1 MNRKQNNRLLLIV
14 MGAVG
19 AILAIWTGLQ
29 IAPGRSAG
37 LRGITEALSWGME
50 HPFAVRWVP
59 ESLGTVLAVLLFYF
73 VIFAMA
79 VSAGKGFRK
88 GEEYGS
94 ARWGNARLIDRKY
107 RDSSHPFQN
116 MILTRNVA
124 MGNSERELYR
134 HQRTTNVMLI
144 GAAGTGKSRGYVI
157 PNLLQGEISYV
168 VLDPSGEILRA
179 TGNFLQ
185 NKKGYRIRVLNLVD
199 PDASSR
205 YNPFVY
211 LEDDDDVDQMV
222 ENFWKATTQDGA
234 PRGEQIWDDTAK
246 ELLAALAYYLF
257 YFAPPREQN
266 FPMIQYMVRNMAITG
281 DGKGTKSPIDK
292 LFDNLEEDHP
302 EHIALK
308 HYRAYHSG
316 ATKTLQSIQITLLS
330 RLSKFNLTS
339 IGWLSS
345 TTEDELGLLTA
356 AETKTVIFAVTPVA
370 DTSLNFFVSLLYGQM
385 FEILYAYGNEHGKLK
400 VPLHFLMDEFAN
412 ITLPR
417 DFEKRLATFRKYLI
431 SASIVLQDLSQLKAI
446 FEKQWQS
453 IVNNC
458 DELLY
463 LGGNESSTH
472 EYLSKLLGKETI
484 RTNTYGQSKG
494 RNGSWTKNE
503 QQLGRELMTP
513 DEIRLLDNRYSLL
526 LIRGELPI
534 MDLKYDL
541 NRHPNIKYTTYGEG
555 KPYQH
560 KVVKDYSAATAVL
573 VLGLSLEE
581 VKKIKNP
588 PPIEFEWY
596 NPGDAQ
602 PITKK

>member
-1 MNRKQNNRLLLIV
+1 MKGTRNNRALLIV
-14 MGAVG
+14 MSGVGAV
-19 AILAIWTGLQ
+19 LAVWVALQ
-29 IAPGRSAG
+29 IAPGRNEG
-37 LRGITEALSWGME
+37 LKGIMDSLSWGME
-50 HPFAVRWVP
+50 HPFSIRIVP
-59 ESLGTVLAVLLFYF
+59 ESLGTVLIVMLFYV
-73 VIFAMA
+73 VIFGMA
-79 VSAGKGFRK
+79 VSAGRGFRK

-94 ARWGNARLIDRKY
+94 ARWGSPRGIDRKY
-107 RDSSHPFQN
+107 RDRKHPFQN
-116 MILTRNVA
+116 LILTRNVA
-124 MGNSERELYR
+124 MGNSEQELYR

-185 NKKGYRIRVLNLVD
+185 EKKGYRIRVLNLVD
-199 PDASSR
+199 PDESSR

-211 LEDDDDVDQMV
+211 LRKDDDVDQMV
-222 ENFWKATTQDGA
+222 ENFWKATTQEGA
-234 PRGEQIWDDTAK
+234 TRGEQIWDDTAK
-246 ELLAALAYYLF
+246 ELLSALAYYLY
-257 YFAPPREQN
+257 YFAPPSEQN
-266 FPMIQYMVRNMAITG
+266 FPMIQYLVRNMAISG
-281 DGKGTKSPIDK
+281 DGKSTKSPVDRM
-292 LFDNLEEDHP
+292 FDELELTEP
-302 EHIALK
+302 EHISLK
-308 HYRAYHSG
+308 HYRSYHSG

-339 IGWLSS
+339 IERLSS
-345 TTEDELGLLTA
+345 TTEDELGLFTA
-356 AETKTVIFAVTPVA
+356 PENKTVIFAVTPVA

-385 FEILYAYGNEHGKLK
+385 FDILYAYGNEHGKLK
-400 VPLHFLMDEFAN
+400 IPLHFLMDEFAN

-417 DFEKRLATFRKYLI
+417 DFDKRLATFRKYLI
-431 SASIVLQDLSQLKAI
+431 SASIVLQDLSQLKAL

-526 LIRGELPI
+526 LIRGEPPI
-534 MDLKYDL
+534 LDLKYDL
-541 NRHPNIKYTTYGEG
+541 TRHPNIRYTTYGSGE
-555 KPYQH
+555 PYH
-560 KVVKDYSAATAVL
+560 HNVASNTAATTEI
-573 VLGLSLEE
+573 VLGLPIEE
-581 VKKIKNP
+581 IKKLTTP
-588 PPIEFEWY
+588 PPARFTWVNGED
-596 NPGDAQ
+596 GK
-602 PITKK
+602 PISSQ

>member
-1 MNRKQNNRLLLIV
+1 MKGTRNNRALLIV
-14 MGAVG
+14 IGGVGAV
-19 AILAIWTGLQ
+19 LAVWVALQ
-29 IAPGRSAG
+29 IAPGRNEG
-37 LRGITEALSWGME
+37 LRGIVDSLSWGME
-50 HPFAVRWVP
+50 HPFSIRIVP
-59 ESLGTVLAVLLFYF
+59 ESLGTVLIVMLFYV
-73 VIFAMA
+73 VIFGMA
-79 VSAGKGFRK
+79 VSAGRGFRK

-94 ARWGNARLIDRKY
+94 ARWGSPRGIDRKY
-107 RDSSHPFQN
+107 RDRKHPFQN
-116 MILTRNVA
+116 LILTRNVA
-124 MGNSERELYR
+124 MGNSEQELYR

-185 NKKGYRIRVLNLVD
+185 EKKGYRIRVLNLVD
-199 PDASSR
+199 PDESSR

-211 LEDDDDVDQMV
+211 LRKDDDVDQMV
-222 ENFWKATTQDGA
+222 ENFWKATTQEGA
-234 PRGEQIWDDTAK
+234 TRGEQIWDDTAK
-246 ELLAALAYYLF
+246 ELLSALAYYLY
-257 YFAPPREQN
+257 YFAPPSEQN
-266 FPMIQYMVRNMAITG
+266 FPMIQYLVRNMAISG
-281 DGKGTKSPIDK
+281 DGKSTKSPVDRM
-292 LFDNLEEDHP
+292 FDELELTEP
-302 EHIALK
+302 EHISLK
-308 HYRAYHSG
+308 HYRSYHSG

-339 IGWLSS
+339 IERLSS
-345 TTEDELGLLTA
+345 TTEDELGLFTA
-356 AETKTVIFAVTPVA
+356 PENKTVIFAVTPVA

-385 FEILYAYGNEHGKLK
+385 FDILYAYGNEHGKLK
-400 VPLHFLMDEFAN
+400 IPLHFLMDEFAN

-417 DFEKRLATFRKYLI
+417 DFDKRLATFRKYLI
-431 SASIVLQDLSQLKAI
+431 SASIVLQDLSQLKAL
-446 FEKQWQS
+446 FERQWQS

-526 LIRGELPI
+526 LIRGEPPI
-534 MDLKYDL
+534 LDLKYDL
-541 NRHPNIKYTTYGEG
+541 NRHPNIRYTTYGSGE
-555 KPYQH
+555 PYH
-560 KVVKDYSAATAVL
+560 HNVASNTAATTEI
-573 VLGLSLEE
+573 VLGLPIEE
-581 VKKIKNP
+581 IKKLTTP
-588 PPIEFEWY
+588 PPARFTWVNGED
-596 NPGDAQ
+596 GK
-602 PITKK
+602 PISSQ

>member
-1 MNRKQNNRLLLIV
+1 M
-14 MGAVG
+14 
-19 AILAIWTGLQ
+19 
-29 IAPGRSAG
+29 SC
-37 LRGITEALSWGME
+37 
-50 HPFAVRWVP
+50 
-59 ESLGTVLAVLLFYF
+59 
-73 VIFAMA
+73 
-79 VSAGKGFRK
+79 
-88 GEEYGS
+88 
-94 ARWGNARLIDRKY
+94 
-107 RDSSHPFQN
+107 
-116 MILTRNVA
+116 
-124 MGNSERELYR
+124 
-134 HQRTTNVMLI
+134 RTF
-144 GAAGTGKSRGYVI
+144 S
-157 PNLLQGEISYV
+157 QGEISYV

-185 NKKGYRIRVLNLVD
+185 EKKGYRIRVLNLVD
-199 PDASSR
+199 PDISSR

-211 LEDDDDVDQMV
+211 LKDDDDVDQMV

-234 PRGEQIWDDTAK
+234 TRGEQIWDDTAK

-266 FPMIQYMVRNMAITG
+266 FPMIQYMVRNMAISG
-281 DGKGTKSPIDK
+281 DGKGTKSPIDQ
-292 LFDNLEEDHP
+292 LFDKLEEDHP
-302 EHIALK
+302 EHISLK

-339 IGWLSS
+339 VGWLSS

-370 DTSLNFFVSLLYGQM
+370 DTSLNFFVSLLYGQL

-431 SASIVLQDLSQLKAI
+431 SASIVLQDLSQLKAL

-472 EYLSKLLGKETI
+472 EDLSKLLGKETI

-494 RNGSWTKNE
+494 RNGSCSWKC
-503 QQLGRELMTP
+503 LC
-513 DEIRLLDNRYSLL
+513 
-526 LIRGELPI
+526 
-534 MDLKYDL
+534 
-541 NRHPNIKYTTYGEG
+541 
-555 KPYQH
+555 
-560 KVVKDYSAATAVL
+560 
-573 VLGLSLEE
+573 
-581 VKKIKNP
+581 
-588 PPIEFEWY
+588 W
-596 NPGDAQ
+596 
-602 PITKK
+602 

>member
-1 MNRKQNNRLLLIV
+1 MKGIQNNRALLIV
-14 MGAVG
+14 MGGVG
-19 AILAIWTGLQ
+19 AVLAVWVALQ
-29 IAPGRSAG
+29 IAPGRNEG
-37 LRGITEALSWGME
+37 LRGIVDSLSWGME
-50 HPFAVRWVP
+50 HPFSIRIVP
-59 ESLGTVLAVLLFYF
+59 ESLGTVLIVMLFYF
-73 VIFAMA
+73 VIFGMA

-94 ARWGNARLIDRKY
+94 ARWGTPRAIDHKY
-107 RDSSHPFQN
+107 RDRKHPFQN
-116 MILTRNVA
+116 LILTQNVA
-124 MGNSERELYR
+124 MGNSEQELYR

-144 GAAGTGKSRGYVI
+144 GASGTGKSRGYVI

-185 NKKGYRIRVLNLVD
+185 EKKGYRIRVLNLVD
-199 PDASSR
+199 PDESSR

-211 LEDDDDVDQMV
+211 LRKDDDVDQMV
-222 ENFWKATTQDGA
+222 ENFWKATTQEGA
-234 PRGEQIWDDTAK
+234 TRGEQIWDDTAK
-246 ELLAALAYYLF
+246 ELLSALAYYLY
-257 YFAPPREQN
+257 YFAPPSEQN
-266 FPMIQYMVRNMAITG
+266 FPMIQYLVRNMAISG
-281 DGKGTKSPIDK
+281 DGKSTKSPVDRM
-292 LFDNLEEDHP
+292 FDELELTEP
-302 EHIALK
+302 EHISLK
-308 HYRAYHSG
+308 HYRSYHSG

-339 IGWLSS
+339 IERLSS
-345 TTEDELGLLTA
+345 TTEDELGLFTA

-385 FEILYAYGNEHGKLK
+385 FEILYAYSNEHGKLK

-417 DFEKRLATFRKYLI
+417 DFDKRLATFRKYLI
-431 SASIVLQDLSQLKAI
+431 SASIVLQDLSQLKAL

-526 LIRGELPI
+526 LIRGEPPI
-534 MDLKYDL
+534 LDLKYDL
-541 NRHPNIKYTTYGEG
+541 NRHPNIRYTTYGSG
-555 KPYQH
+555 KPYH
-560 KVVKDYSAATAVL
+560 HNVTNNTAATIVI
-573 VLGLSLEE
+573 VLGLPIEE
-581 VKKIKNP
+581 IKKLNSP
-588 PPIEFEWY
+588 PPAKFTWVNGED
-596 NPGDAQ
+596 GK
-602 PITKK
+602 PISSQ

>member
-234 PRGEQIWDDTAK
+234 TRGEQIWDDTAK
-246 ELLAALAYYLF
+246 ELLSALSYYLF
-257 YFAPPREQN
+257 YFAPPSEQN

-281 DGKGTKSPIDK
+281 DGKGAKSPIDK

-458 DELLY
+458 DVLLY
-463 LGGNESSTH
+463 LGGNENSTH

-526 LIRGELPI
+526 LIRGEPPI

-555 KPYQH
+555 KPYLH
-560 KVVKDYSAATAVL
+560 RVVEDHSTTSAVI
-573 VLGLSLEE
+573 VVGL
-581 VKKIKNP
+581 
-588 PPIEFEWY
+588 PIEEIKKLRTPPAIKFEWY
-596 NPGDAQ
+596 DPEDAK
-602 PITKK
+602 PITRQ

>member
-1 MNRKQNNRLLLIV
+1 MKGTRNNRALLIV
-14 MGAVG
+14 MSGVGAV
-19 AILAIWTGLQ
+19 LAVWVALQ
-29 IAPGRSAG
+29 IAPGRNEG
-37 LRGITEALSWGME
+37 LKGIMDSLSWGME
-50 HPFAVRWVP
+50 HPFSIRIVP
-59 ESLGTVLAVLLFYF
+59 ESLGTVLIVMLFYV
-73 VIFAMA
+73 VIFGMA
-79 VSAGKGFRK
+79 VSAGRGFRK

-94 ARWGNARLIDRKY
+94 ARWGSPRGIDRKY
-107 RDSSHPFQN
+107 RDRKHPFQN
-116 MILTRNVA
+116 LILTRNVA
-124 MGNSERELYR
+124 MGNSEQELYR

-157 PNLLQGEISYV
+157 ANLLQGGISYV

-185 NKKGYRIRVLNLVD
+185 EKKGYRIRVLNLVD
-199 PDASSR
+199 PDESSR

-211 LEDDDDVDQMV
+211 LRKDDDVDQMV
-222 ENFWKATTQDGA
+222 ENFWKATTQEGA
-234 PRGEQIWDDTAK
+234 TRGEQIWDDTAK
-246 ELLAALAYYLF
+246 ELLSALAYYLY
-257 YFAPPREQN
+257 YFAPPSEQN
-266 FPMIQYMVRNMAITG
+266 FPMIQYLVRNMAISG
-281 DGKGTKSPIDK
+281 DGKSTKSPVDRM
-292 LFDNLEEDHP
+292 FDELELTEP
-302 EHIALK
+302 EHISLK
-308 HYRAYHSG
+308 HYRSYHSG

-339 IGWLSS
+339 IERLSS
-345 TTEDELGLLTA
+345 TTEDELGLFTA
-356 AETKTVIFAVTPVA
+356 PENKTVIFAVTPVA

-385 FEILYAYGNEHGKLK
+385 FDILYAYGNEHGKLK
-400 VPLHFLMDEFAN
+400 IPLHFLMDEFAN

-417 DFEKRLATFRKYLI
+417 DFDKRLATFRKYLI
-431 SASIVLQDLSQLKAI
+431 SASIVLQDLSQLKAL

-526 LIRGELPI
+526 LIRGEPPI
-534 MDLKYDL
+534 LDLKYDL
-541 NRHPNIKYTTYGEG
+541 TRHPNIRYTTYGSGE
-555 KPYQH
+555 PYH
-560 KVVKDYSAATAVL
+560 HNVASNTAATTEI
-573 VLGLSLEE
+573 VLGLPIEE
-581 VKKIKNP
+581 IKKLTTP
-588 PPIEFEWY
+588 PPARFTWVNGED
-596 NPGDAQ
+596 GK
-602 PITKK
+602 PISSQ

>member
-1 MNRKQNNRLLLIV
+1 MKGTRNNRALLIV
-14 MGAVG
+14 MGGVG
-19 AILAIWTGLQ
+19 AVLAVWVALQ
-29 IAPGRSAG
+29 IAPGRNEG
-37 LRGITEALSWGME
+37 LKGIMDSLSWGME
-50 HPFAVRWVP
+50 HPFSIRIVP
-59 ESLGTVLAVLLFYF
+59 ESLGTVLIVMLFYV
-73 VIFAMA
+73 VIFGMA
-79 VSAGKGFRK
+79 VSAGRGFRK

-94 ARWGNARLIDRKY
+94 ARWGSPRGIDRKY
-107 RDSSHPFQN
+107 RDRKHPFQN
-116 MILTRNVA
+116 LILTRNVA
-124 MGNSERELYR
+124 MGNSEQELYR

-185 NKKGYRIRVLNLVD
+185 EKKGYRIRVLNLVD
-199 PDASSR
+199 PDESSR

-211 LEDDDDVDQMV
+211 LRKDDDVDQMV
-222 ENFWKATTQDGA
+222 ENFWKATTQEGA
-234 PRGEQIWDDTAK
+234 TRGEQIWDDTAK
-246 ELLAALAYYLF
+246 ELLSALAYYLY
-257 YFAPPREQN
+257 YFAPPSEQN
-266 FPMIQYMVRNMAITG
+266 FPMIQYLVRNMAISG
-281 DGKGTKSPIDK
+281 DGKSTKSPVDRM
-292 LFDNLEEDHP
+292 FDELELTEP
-302 EHIALK
+302 EHISLK
-308 HYRAYHSG
+308 HYRSYHSG

-339 IGWLSS
+339 IERLSS
-345 TTEDELGLLTA
+345 TTEDELGLFTA
-356 AETKTVIFAVTPVA
+356 PENKTVIFAVTPVA

-385 FEILYAYGNEHGKLK
+385 FDILYAYGNEHGKLK
-400 VPLHFLMDEFAN
+400 IPLHFLMDEFAN

-417 DFEKRLATFRKYLI
+417 DFDKRLATFRKYLI
-431 SASIVLQDLSQLKAI
+431 SASIVLQDLSQLKAL
-446 FEKQWQS
+446 FERQWQS

-526 LIRGELPI
+526 LIRGEPPI
-534 MDLKYDL
+534 LDLKYDL
-541 NRHPNIKYTTYGEG
+541 TRHPNIRYTTYGSGE
-555 KPYQH
+555 PYH
-560 KVVKDYSAATAVL
+560 HNVASNTAATTEI
-573 VLGLSLEE
+573 VLGLPIEE
-581 VKKIKNP
+581 IKKLTTP
-588 PPIEFEWY
+588 PPARFTWVNGED
-596 NPGDAQ
+596 GK
-602 PITKK
+602 PISSQ

>member
-50 HPFAVRWVP
+50 HPFAVRWGP

-94 ARWGNARLIDRKY
+94 ARWGTTKMIDRKY
-107 RDSSHPFQN
+107 RDRKHPFQN
-116 MILTRNVA
+116 LILTKNIA
-124 MGNSERELYR
+124 MGNSEKELYR
-134 HQRTTNVMLI
+134 HQRTTNIMLI
-144 GAAGTGKSRGYVI
+144 GAAGTGKSRGYVM

-185 NKKGYRIRVLNLVD
+185 NEKGYRIRVLNLVD
-199 PDASSR
+199 PDDSSR

-234 PRGEQIWDDTAK
+234 TRGEQIWDDTAK
-246 ELLAALAYYLF
+246 ELLSALSYYLF
-257 YFAPPREQN
+257 YFAPPSEQN

-281 DGKGTKSPIDK
+281 DGKGAKSPIDK

-458 DELLY
+458 DVLLY
-463 LGGNESSTH
+463 LGGNENSTH

-526 LIRGELPI
+526 LIRGEPPI

-555 KPYQH
+555 KPYLH
-560 KVVKDYSAATAVL
+560 RVVEDHSTTSAVI
-573 VLGLSLEE
+573 VVGL
-581 VKKIKNP
+581 
-588 PPIEFEWY
+588 PIEEIKKLRTPPAIKFEWY
-596 NPGDAQ
+596 DPEDAK
-602 PITKK
+602 PITRQ

>member
-14 MGAVG
+14 MGAVE
-19 AILAIWTGLQ
+19 ACLAVWVGLL
-29 IAPGRSAG
+29 IAPGRSGG
-37 LRGITEALSWGME
+37 LKGITEALAWGME
-50 HPFAVRWVP
+50 HPFALRWVP
-59 ESLGTVLAVLLFYF
+59 ESLGTILIVLLFYF
-73 VIFAMA
+73 VVFGMA

-94 ARWGNARLIDRKY
+94 ARWGNPKIIDRKY
-107 RDSSHPFQN
+107 RDRKHPFQN
-116 MILTRNVA
+116 LILTRNVA
-124 MGNSERELYR
+124 MGNSEAELYR

-185 NKKGYRIRVLNLVD
+185 DEKGYRIRVLNLVD
-199 PDASSR
+199 PNASSR

-222 ENFWKATTQDGA
+222 ENFWKATTQEGA
-234 PRGEQIWDDTAK
+234 TRGEQIWDDTAK
-246 ELLAALAYYLF
+246 ELLSALAYYLF

-266 FPMIQYMVRNMAITG
+266 FPMIQRMVREMAITG
-281 DGKGTKSPIDK
+281 DGKNSKSPIDQ
-292 LFDNLEEDHP
+292 LFDKLESDHP

-400 VPLHFLMDEFAN
+400 IPLHFLMDEFAN

-526 LIRGELPI
+526 LIRGEPPI

-541 NRHPNIKYTTYGEG
+541 NRHPNIKYTTFGGG

-560 KVVKDYSAATAVL
+560 KVVEDYSAATAVI
-573 VLGLSLEE
+573 VVGL
-581 VKKIKNP
+581 
-588 PPIEFEWY
+588 PIEEIRKLKTPPAIRFEWY
-596 NPGDAQ
+596 NPEDAQ
-602 PITKK
+602 PITKQ

>member
-50 HPFAVRWVP
+50 HPFAVRWGP

-94 ARWGNARLIDRKY
+94 ARWGTTKMIDRKY
-107 RDSSHPFQN
+107 RDRKHPFQN
-116 MILTRNVA
+116 LILTKNIA
-124 MGNSERELYR
+124 MGNSEKELYR
-134 HQRTTNVMLI
+134 HQRTTNIMLI
-144 GAAGTGKSRGYVI
+144 GAAGTGKSRGYVM

-168 VLDPSGEILRA
+168 VLDPSGEIFRA

-185 NKKGYRIRVLNLVD
+185 NEKGYRIRVLNLVD
-199 PDASSR
+199 PDDSSR

-234 PRGEQIWDDTAK
+234 TRGEQIWDDTAK
-246 ELLAALAYYLF
+246 ELLSALSYYLF
-257 YFAPPREQN
+257 YFAPPSEQN

-281 DGKGTKSPIDK
+281 DGKGAKSPIDK

-458 DELLY
+458 DVLLY
-463 LGGNESSTH
+463 LGGNENSTH

-526 LIRGELPI
+526 LIRGEPPI

-555 KPYQH
+555 KPYLH
-560 KVVKDYSAATAVL
+560 RVVEDHSTTSAVI
-573 VLGLSLEE
+573 VVGL
-581 VKKIKNP
+581 
-588 PPIEFEWY
+588 PIEEIKKLRTPPAIKFEWY
-596 NPGDAQ
+596 DPEDAK
-602 PITKK
+602 PITRQ

>member
-50 HPFAVRWVP
+50 HPFAVRWGP

-94 ARWGNARLIDRKY
+94 ARWGTTKMIDRKY
-107 RDSSHPFQN
+107 RDRKHPFQN
-116 MILTRNVA
+116 LILTKNIA
-124 MGNSERELYR
+124 MGNSEKELYR
-134 HQRTTNVMLI
+134 HQRTTNIMLI
-144 GAAGTGKSRGYVI
+144 GAAGTGKSRGYVM

-185 NKKGYRIRVLNLVD
+185 NEKGYRIRVLNLVD
-199 PDASSR
+199 PDDSSR

-234 PRGEQIWDDTAK
+234 TRGEQIWDDTAK
-246 ELLAALAYYLF
+246 ELLSALSYYLF
-257 YFAPPREQN
+257 YFAPPSEQN

-281 DGKGTKSPIDK
+281 DGKGAKSPIDK

-400 VPLHFLMDEFAN
+400 VSLHFLMDEFAN

-458 DELLY
+458 DVLLY
-463 LGGNESSTH
+463 LGGNENSTH

-526 LIRGELPI
+526 LIRGEPPI

-555 KPYQH
+555 KPYLH
-560 KVVKDYSAATAVL
+560 RVVEDHSTTSAVI
-573 VLGLSLEE
+573 VVGL
-581 VKKIKNP
+581 
-588 PPIEFEWY
+588 PIEEIKKLRTPPAIKFEWY
-596 NPGDAQ
+596 DPEDAK
-602 PITKK
+602 PITRQ

>member
-14 MGAVG
+14 MGSVG
-19 AILAIWTGLQ
+19 AVLAIWVGLL
-29 IAPGRSAG
+29 IAPGRSGG
-37 LRGITEALSWGME
+37 LRGITEALANGME
-50 HPFAVRWVP
+50 HPFALRWVP
-59 ESLGTVLAVLLFYF
+59 ESLGTILIVLFFYIVVF
-73 VIFAMA
+73 GMA

-94 ARWGNARLIDRKY
+94 ARWGNPKVIDRKY
-107 RDSSHPFQN
+107 RDRKHPFQN
-116 MILTRNVA
+116 LILTKNIA
-124 MGNSERELYR
+124 MGNSEKELYR
-134 HQRTTNVMLI
+134 HQRTTNIMLI
-144 GAAGTGKSRGYVI
+144 GAAGTGKSRGYVM

-185 NKKGYRIRVLNLVD
+185 NEKGYRIRVLNLVD
-199 PDASSR
+199 PDDSSR

-234 PRGEQIWDDTAK
+234 TRGEQIWDDTAK
-246 ELLAALAYYLF
+246 ELLSALSYYLY
-257 YFAPPREQN
+257 YFAPPSEQN

-281 DGKGTKSPIDK
+281 DGKGAKSPIDK

-458 DELLY
+458 DVLLY
-463 LGGNESSTH
+463 LGGNENSTH

-526 LIRGELPI
+526 LIRGEPPI

-555 KPYQH
+555 KPYLH
-560 KVVKDYSAATAVL
+560 RVVEDHSTTSAVI
-573 VLGLSLEE
+573 VVGL
-581 VKKIKNP
+581 
-588 PPIEFEWY
+588 PIEEIKKLRTPPAIKFEWY
-596 NPGDAQ
+596 DPEDAK
-602 PITKK
+602 PITRQ

>member
-1 MNRKQNNRLLLIV
+1 M
-14 MGAVG
+14 
-19 AILAIWTGLQ
+19 
-29 IAPGRSAG
+29 
-37 LRGITEALSWGME
+37 
-50 HPFAVRWVP
+50 
-59 ESLGTVLAVLLFYF
+59 
-73 VIFAMA
+73 
-79 VSAGKGFRK
+79 
-88 GEEYGS
+88 
-94 ARWGNARLIDRKY
+94 
-107 RDSSHPFQN
+107 
-116 MILTRNVA
+116 
-124 MGNSERELYR
+124 
-134 HQRTTNVMLI
+134 
-144 GAAGTGKSRGYVI
+144 

-185 NKKGYRIRVLNLVD
+185 EKKGYRIRVLNLVD
-199 PDASSR
+199 PDISSR

-211 LEDDDDVDQMV
+211 LKDDDDVDQMV

-234 PRGEQIWDDTAK
+234 TRGEQIWDDTAK

-266 FPMIQYMVRNMAITG
+266 FPMIQYMVRNMAISG
-281 DGKGTKSPIDK
+281 DGKGTKSPIDQ
-292 LFDNLEEDHP
+292 LFDKLEEDHP
-302 EHIALK
+302 EHISLK

-339 IGWLSS
+339 VGWLSS

-370 DTSLNFFVSLLYGQM
+370 DTSLNFFVSLLYGQL

-431 SASIVLQDLSQLKAI
+431 SASIVLQDLSQLKAL

-526 LIRGELPI
+526 LIRGEPPI
-534 MDLKYDL
+534 LDLKYNL
-541 NRHPNIKYTTYGEG
+541 NRHPNIKYTTYGKG
-555 KPYQH
+555 KPYHH
-560 KVVKDYSAATAVL
+560 KVIDSYVAATSVII
-573 VLGLSLEE
+573 VGLTIDEI
-581 VKKIKNP
+581 KKIGTP
-588 PPIEFEWY
+588 PPAKFLWVNSEDGR
-596 NPGDAQ
+596 PM
-602 PITKK
+602 TRK

>member
-1 MNRKQNNRLLLIV
+1 MKGTRNNRALLIV
-14 MGAVG
+14 MGGVG
-19 AILAIWTGLQ
+19 AVLAVWVALQ
-29 IAPGRSAG
+29 IAPGRNEG
-37 LRGITEALSWGME
+37 LKGIMDSLSWGME
-50 HPFAVRWVP
+50 HPFSIRIVP
-59 ESLGTVLAVLLFYF
+59 ESLGTVLIVMLFYV
-73 VIFAMA
+73 VIFGMA
-79 VSAGKGFRK
+79 VSAGRGFRK

-94 ARWGNARLIDRKY
+94 ARWGSPRGIDRKY
-107 RDSSHPFQN
+107 RDRKHPFQN
-116 MILTRNVA
+116 LILTRNVA
-124 MGNSERELYR
+124 MGNSEQELYR

-144 GAAGTGKSRGYVI
+144 GASGTGKSRGYVI

-179 TGNFLQ
+179 TGTFLQ
-185 NKKGYRIRVLNLVD
+185 EKKGYRIRVLNLVD
-199 PDASSR
+199 PDESSR

-211 LEDDDDVDQMV
+211 LRKDDDVDQMV
-222 ENFWKATTQDGA
+222 ENFWKATTQEGA
-234 PRGEQIWDDTAK
+234 TRGEQIWDDTAK
-246 ELLAALAYYLF
+246 ELLSALAYYLY
-257 YFAPPREQN
+257 YFAPPSEQT
-266 FPMIQYMVRNMAITG
+266 FSMIQYLVRNMAITG
-281 DGKGTKSPIDK
+281 DGKGVKSPVDRM
-292 LFDNLEEDHP
+292 FDELELTEP
-302 EHIALK
+302 EHISLK
-308 HYRAYHSG
+308 HYRSYHSG

-330 RLSKFNLTS
+330 RLGKFNLNS
-339 IGWLSS
+339 IERLSS
-345 TTEDELGLLTA
+345 TTEDELGLFTA

-370 DTSLNFFVSLLYGQM
+370 DTSLHFFVSLLYGQM

-417 DFEKRLATFRKYLI
+417 DFDKRLATFRKYLI
-431 SASIVLQDLSQLKAI
+431 SASIVLQDLSQLKAL

-526 LIRGELPI
+526 LIRGEPPI
-534 MDLKYDL
+534 LDLKYDL
-541 NRHPNIKYTTYGEG
+541 TRHPNIRYTTYGSGE
-555 KPYQH
+555 PYH
-560 KVVKDYSAATAVL
+560 HNVASNTAATTEI
-573 VLGLSLEE
+573 VLGLPIEE
-581 VKKIKNP
+581 IKKLTTP
-588 PPIEFEWY
+588 PPARFTWVNGED
-596 NPGDAQ
+596 GK
-602 PITKK
+602 PISSQ

>member
-1 MNRKQNNRLLLIV
+1 MKGTQNNRALLIV
-14 MGAVG
+14 MGGVG
-19 AILAIWTGLQ
+19 AVLAVWVALQ
-29 IAPGRSAG
+29 IAPGRNEG
-37 LRGITEALSWGME
+37 LKGIVDSLSRGME
-50 HPFAVRWVP
+50 HPFSIRIVP
-59 ESLGTVLAVLLFYF
+59 ESLGTVLIVMLFYV
-73 VIFAMA
+73 VIFGMA
-79 VSAGKGFRK
+79 VSVGKGFRK

-94 ARWGNARLIDRKY
+94 ARWGNPRVIDHKY
-107 RDSSHPFQN
+107 RDRKHPFQN
-116 MILTRNVA
+116 LILTRTVA
-124 MGNSERELYR
+124 MGNSEQELYR

-144 GAAGTGKSRGYVI
+144 GASGTGKSRGYVI

-179 TGNFLQ
+179 TGTFLQ
-185 NKKGYRIRVLNLVD
+185 EKKGYRIRVLNLVD
-199 PDASSR
+199 PDESSR

-211 LEDDDDVDQMV
+211 LRKDDDVDQMV
-222 ENFWKATTQDGA
+222 ENFWKATTQEGA
-234 PRGEQIWDDTAK
+234 TRGEQIWDDTAK
-246 ELLAALAYYLF
+246 ELLSALAYYLY
-257 YFAPPREQN
+257 YFAPPSEQN
-266 FPMIQYMVRNMAITG
+266 FPMIQYLVRNMAITG
-281 DGKGTKSPIDK
+281 DGKGVKSPVDRM
-292 LFDNLEEDHP
+292 FDELELTEP
-302 EHIALK
+302 EHISLK
-308 HYRAYHSG
+308 HYRSYHSG

-330 RLSKFNLTS
+330 RLGKFNLNS
-339 IGWLSS
+339 IERLSS
-345 TTEDELGLLTA
+345 TTEDELGLFTA

-417 DFEKRLATFRKYLI
+417 DFDKRLATFRKYLI
-431 SASIVLQDLSQLKAI
+431 SASIVLQDLSQLKAL

-526 LIRGELPI
+526 LIRGEPPI
-534 MDLKYDL
+534 LDLKYDL
-541 NRHPNIKYTTYGEG
+541 NRHPNIRYTTYGSG
-555 KPYQH
+555 KPYH
-560 KVVKDYSAATAVL
+560 HNVANNTAATTVI
-573 VLGLSLEE
+573 VLGLPIEE
-581 VKKIKNP
+581 IKKLNSP
-588 PPIEFEWY
+588 PPAKFTWVNGED
-596 NPGDAQ
+596 GK
-602 PITKK
+602 PISSQ

>member
-1 MNRKQNNRLLLIV
+1 MKGTRNNRALLIV
-14 MGAVG
+14 MSGVGAV
-19 AILAIWTGLQ
+19 LAVWVALQ
-29 IAPGRSAG
+29 IAPGRNEG
-37 LRGITEALSWGME
+37 LKGIMDSLSWGME
-50 HPFAVRWVP
+50 HPFSIRIVP
-59 ESLGTVLAVLLFYF
+59 ESLGTVLIVMLFYV
-73 VIFAMA
+73 VIFGMA
-79 VSAGKGFRK
+79 VSAGRGFRK

-94 ARWGNARLIDRKY
+94 ARWGSPRGIDRKY
-107 RDSSHPFQN
+107 RDRKHPFQN
-116 MILTRNVA
+116 LILTRNVA
-124 MGNSERELYR
+124 MGNSEQELYR

-185 NKKGYRIRVLNLVD
+185 EKKGYRIRVLNLVD
-199 PDASSR
+199 PDESSR

-211 LEDDDDVDQMV
+211 LRKDDDVDQMV
-222 ENFWKATTQDGA
+222 ENFWKATTQEGA
-234 PRGEQIWDDTAK
+234 TRGEQIWDDTAK
-246 ELLAALAYYLF
+246 ELLSALAYYLY
-257 YFAPPREQN
+257 YFAPPSEQN
-266 FPMIQYMVRNMAITG
+266 FPMIQYLVRNMAISG
-281 DGKGTKSPIDK
+281 DGKSTKSPVDRM
-292 LFDNLEEDHP
+292 FDELELTEP
-302 EHIALK
+302 EHISLK
-308 HYRAYHSG
+308 HYRSYHSG

-339 IGWLSS
+339 IERLSS
-345 TTEDELGLLTA
+345 TTEDELGLFTA
-356 AETKTVIFAVTPVA
+356 PENKTVIFAVTPVA

-385 FEILYAYGNEHGKLK
+385 FDILYAYGNEHGKLK
-400 VPLHFLMDEFAN
+400 IPLHFLMDEFAN

-417 DFEKRLATFRKYLI
+417 DFDKRLATFRKYLI
-431 SASIVLQDLSQLKAI
+431 SASIVLQDLSQLKAL
-446 FEKQWQS
+446 FERQWQS

-526 LIRGELPI
+526 LIRGEPPI
-534 MDLKYDL
+534 LDLKYDL
-541 NRHPNIKYTTYGEG
+541 TRHPNIRYTTYGSGE
-555 KPYQH
+555 PYH
-560 KVVKDYSAATAVL
+560 HNVASNTAATTEI
-573 VLGLSLEE
+573 VLGLPIEE
-581 VKKIKNP
+581 IKKLTTP
-588 PPIEFEWY
+588 PPARFTWVNGED
-596 NPGDAQ
+596 GK
-602 PITKK
+602 PISSQ